1 MTAPRPTL
9 MLAHERWGPRAW
21 QEFRGGS
28 LAGDSKT
35 VTSGRNSIARGG
47 AWYQRWLEL
56 LAALVCFAIGVV
68 LVFVPGPAVLFSP
81 SARSSW
87 RISQKRS
94 RTLDWIEVRLR
105 RGARAA
111 WHWWKRASAV
121 ARGAV
126 VGVTIVFVGAIG
138 YLFYRVVILG

>member
-1 MTAPRPTL
+1 MRDGDL
-9 MLAHERWGPRAW
+9 KEAW
-21 QEFRGGS
+21 QEFRGG
-28 LAGDSKT
+28 KP
-35 VTSGRNSIARGG
+35 GRRFQDRYKRSQQHSQGR
-47 AWYQRWLEL
+47 AWYRRWLEL

-68 LVFVPGPAVLFSP
+68 LVFVPGPAVLFFAVGAVLLADQSK
-81 SARSSW
+81 A
-87 RISQKRS
+87 IA